1 MSLGQIKNAETMA
14 EVYSMSDVFVLP
26 SLEDNLPNTVM
37 ESMACGTPVIAY
49 NIGGIPEMVE
59 DEMTGIVVD
68 EVSPNAL
75 AEAIFTGVTEAN
87 IQQWSKNARTKV
99 EEEYNYKTVATK
111 YIDFYQN
118 AMKNE

>member
-1 MSLGQIKNAETMA
+1 
-14 EVYSMSDVFVLP
+14 
-26 SLEDNLPNTVM
+26 
-37 ESMACGTPVIAY
+37 MACGTPVIAY

-59 DEMTGIVVD
+59 DEKTGIVVD

-75 AEAIFTGVTEAN
+75 SEAIFTAVTEAN
-87 IQQWSKNARTKV
+87 IQQWSKNARAKV
-99 EEEYNYKTVATK
+99 EEEYNYKSVATK